1 MSKRT
6 GDKLFKLN
14 INEDA
19 VRSSQKTINSLRREI
34 EVISAQERE
43 ERDIRKE
50 EMELQK
56 LENIQD
62 HQQEIYSRP
71 KKEWFMT

>member
-1 MSKRT
+1 M
-6 GDKLFKLN
+6 FKLN

-43 ERDIRKE
+43 ERDIRKA